1 MHNPHAAM
9 NIDFLAST
17 SDVPEKK
24 RDLVP
29 PGILGRLDD
38 AQKNMM
44 LWFMQ
49 GLSKAEMAQ
58 NAGVG
63 VDVMMQ
69 SFADMR
75 KTLGVTDDCNLLCLV
90 HGSADAN
97 KLKAA
102 TKKYGLTQEENKV
115 LMLRLAGTSILD
127 ISAGLRKDAG
137 DIMQGIFRKTGTRT
151 LQSLFDVVHNAR
163 DVVSQPSQPKINGN
177 GHGNAAISEN
187 LKQAQ
192 PAAHAVNPN
201 GVVVKGIPVDDK
213 TAYDDEI
220 IPAEIAD
227 KLSARE
233 LQIARFKLRGLSYI
247 DIADALDLSRSTVNG
262 HIKSIYK
269 KLDIHNENAFFNMI
283 YGDIYPREL
292 AAISKHFGITKS
304 EEEVLGR
311 ILSGLSVE
319 NVIEDMKLSK
329 HTVYDHIRSIHT
341 KMNVHGRDQV
351 FFAAHDFLD
360 SERAAKNQTTVE
372 EQANS
377 GGNTTPAAL
386 TPG

>member
-24 RDLVP
+24 RDIVP
-29 PGILGRLDD
+29 SGILARLDD

-115 LMLRLAGTSILD
+115 LMLRLAGTSVLD

-137 DIMQGIFRKTGTRT
+137 DIMQGIFRKTGART
-151 LQSLFDVVHNAR
+151 LPSLFDAVHNAR

-177 GHGNAAISEN
+177 GHDHAAAPSVVAITVRT
-187 LKQAQ
+187 AT
-192 PAAHAVNPN
+192 PAAPPAEAKPQIHVHDDIE
-201 GVVVKGIPVDDK
+201 GIPQ
-213 TAYDDEI
+213 EI
-220 IPAEIAD
+220 AEI
-227 KLSARE
+227 LTPRE
-233 LQIARFKLRGLSYI
+233 LQIAKYKLRGLGYKEI
-247 DIADALDLSRSTVNG
+247 GDAMHLAVSTINDHV
-262 HIKSIYK
+262 KAMYR
-269 KLDIHNENAFFNMI
+269 KLEIHDENAFFNAV
-283 YGDIYPREL
+283 YGDIYPKEL
-292 AAISKHFGITKS
+292 AQLTKHFGMTRG
-304 EEEVLGR
+304 EEDVLGR

-319 NVIEDMKLSK
+319 KVADDLKLSK
-329 HTVYDHIRSIHT
+329 FTISDHIRSIHQ
-341 KMNVHGRDQV
+341 KMNVHGRDEI

-360 SERAAKNQTTVE
+360 RERAAKNQTTVE